1 MRRRN
6 FTPLLL
12 TLLLFIGQR
21 GYAQGKTDLFETKVR
36 PLLLKQCSACHGNAQ
51 QLGGLRL
58 DTREGFLKGGTHG
71 SVVVPNQP
79 DKSPL
84 IQAVRYAGN
93 LKMPPVGRLSNEQVA
108 TLEQWVKSGGEFPQ
122 SSKRM
127 LAPIA
132 LWALEPIRKTTP
144 PRVALPAWNR
154 NPIDAFILKT
164 LTNKGMRPAP
174 PADRRSLLRR
184 LTFDLI
190 GTPPSPEEIAAFI
203 ADKSPNAYEKRV
215 DALLASKHYGERWAR
230 YWLDVARYAD
240 SNGYERDASKPY
252 SWKYRDYV
260 IQALNE
266 DMPYNRF
273 ITEQLAGDEL
283 PDRSEKTVIA
293 TGFLRLGTWDD
304 EPNDALQYRYERL
317 DDVVHTTS
325 VALIGLT
332 VRCARC
338 HDHKYDPILQ
348 KDYYAFASMFYG
360 GYFDPGDGKLM
371 GGPPEEKLGYPVLGF
386 TDSGRSARPL
396 HLLISG
402 DPRNESAVVPPGFP
416 SFLPSLQREV
426 MPAPEGS
433 PTTRRRLQLANWITD
448 PRNPLTARVF
458 VNRIWKYHFG
468 QGLVRTLNNF
478 GIKGSPPTHP
488 ELLDYLASDFVQGGW
503 KIKRLHR
510 LMVMSEAYK
519 MSSLH
524 PEEARFRQKDSL
536 NLTLW
541 KFPRQRLDSD
551 ALRDSLLTVSGA
563 INPKMGGEGFVPSV
577 TREALEGLSRKG
589 AEWNPSNLEEQS
601 RRSIYMY
608 LKRALIMPFM
618 TVFDFGDTT
627 QSLEQRDVTTVPL
640 QALALLN
647 NPFMQGQSEAFARRV
662 ERESGTDPQRQ
673 VERVWR
679 LALGRSPSPTE
690 AKAAVAYL
698 KRHTTSAPSIDKG
711 WSESAVRS
719 GLRLWLRAD
728 KGVVT
733 ETANYPRIVQ
743 WEDQSGNKFDAM
755 QTSKGAYPALVDKLS
770 SSLPAVSFSGAGE
783 FLSIPKQVISSQQFT
798 IIVIANDRA
807 NGGSHRELLSNW
819 NREGNVG
826 TSVFLGATGRANLRF
841 TDSFLP
847 VSPLYEPGRPF
858 LLTAVADRDSTTLFK
873 GRFEVARQAT
883 ALPPRNLAPPYVIGQ
898 QGNINGEFWNGEI
911 YEILVYD
918 HALSKTERNTVWNML
933 HGRYGLAPIP
943 PPAPI
948 GLTSLCHVLFN
959 TNEFLYV
966 D

>member
-12 TLLLFIGQR
+12 TLLLLAGRR
-21 GYAQGKTDLFETKVR
+21 GFAQDKTDLFETKVR

-58 DTREGFLKGGTHG
+58 DTREGFLKGGAHG

-93 LKMPPVGRLSNEQVA
+93 LKMPPAGRLSNEQVS
-108 TLEQWVKSGGEFPQ
+108 TLEQWVKGGGEFPQ
-122 SSKRM
+122 STGKS
-127 LAPIA
+127 APSA
-132 LWALEPIRKTTP
+132 VLWALQPVRKTTP

-164 LTNKGMRPAP
+164 MTNKGMRPAP

-190 GTPPSPEEIAAFI
+190 GAPPSPEEIASFI

-240 SNGYERDASKPY
+240 SSGYERDASKPY

-273 ITEQLAGDEL
+273 VTEQLAGDEL
-283 PDRSEKTVIA
+283 PDRSEKTVTA

-386 TDSGRSARPL
+386 TDSGRNARPL

-402 DPRNESAVVPPGFP
+402 DPRNESAIVPPGFP

-426 MPAPEGS
+426 IPAPEGS
-433 PTTRRRLQLANWITD
+433 PTTRRRLQLADWITD
-448 PRNPLTARVF
+448 PHNPLTARVF

-468 QGLVRTLNNF
+468 QGLVRTPNNF

-524 PEEARFRQKDSL
+524 PDEARFRQKDSL

-563 INPKMGGEGFVPSV
+563 MNPKMGGEGFVPSV

-662 ERESGTDPQRQ
+662 EREAGTDPQKQ
-673 VERVWR
+673 VERAWR
-679 LALGRSPSPTE
+679 LAVGRSPSPAE
-690 AKAAVAYL
+690 AKSAVSYLIKHTLAAPIV
-698 KRHTTSAPSIDKG
+698 DKG
-711 WSESAVRS
+711 WSDTAVRS

-728 KGVVT
+728 RGVVRD
-733 ETANYPRIVQ
+733 ERGRAAV
-743 WEDQSGNKFDAM
+743 WEDQSSN
-755 QTSKGAYPALVDKLS
+755 LS
-770 SSLPAVSFSGAGE
+770 NAAQSNNRARPTFIEKAENGLPTVRFSGAGE
-783 FLSIPKQVISSQQFT
+783 FFSIANQVIPSQQFT
-798 IIVIANDRA
+798 VVAVANDRA
-807 NGGSHRELLSNW
+807 NGGGHREIFSNW
-819 NREGNVG
+819 NRETNIA
-826 TSVFLGATGRANLRF
+826 SSIFLGATGSANLRF
-841 TDSFLP
+841 TDFFLP
-847 VSPLYEPGRPF
+847 VSPLYQPGKPF
-858 LLTAVADRDSTTLFK
+858 LLTAVADRDSATLFK
-873 GRFEVARQAT
+873 GRFEAARQAS
-883 ALPPRNLAPPYVIGQ
+883 ALPLRNLTAPYVIGQ
-898 QGNINGEFWNGEI
+898 QGNINGEFWNGDI

-918 HALSKTERNTVWNML
+918 HALSEKERNTVWNML
-933 HGRYGLAPIP
+933 DERYKLAPSP
-943 PPAPI
+943 LPAPI